1 MGDGPA
7 RGDEVPLI
15 EPTDPS
21 FLGTGMGFLLDGAP
35 SSMYVVSCVEME
47 ETEDASSS
55 PPLGTESKDVIVDDL
70 FFRGNGG
77 KTLPGISVR
86 SLLCSLANSPYRLPI

>member
-1 MGDGPA
+1 MGDGA
-7 RGDEVPLI
+7 TRGDEVPLI
-15 EPTDPS
+15 EPMGPS
-21 FLGTGMGFLLDGAP
+21 FLGPGMRFLFDGTP
-35 SSMYVVSCVEME
+35 SSMYVVSCVETE

-55 PPLGTESKDVIVDDL
+55 PPLGTESKDDIVVDL